1 MDNLDCALPPGKR
14 VALRWLVVFAGGVAL
29 LSLAYFFVVEPLLV
43 AACQQRGPSWLNRLF
58 ASSADRSVTDLVNV
72 SRIYFSRSLLIF
84 SIVLG
89 ATAAWRNRVPLR
101 RRCNDFIN
109 EPGSAINL
117 AVFRIAVFATLFFLV
132 DVKTVK
138 LFASFPI
145 ELQKLPSPGGNFLRL
160 LPWNP
165 EVALCATYLLKTIC
179 VLGMLGVGS
188 RMCAFSAA
196 GLAYYVLGFQQSFGK
211 VNHFHHL
218 IWFTLLLATSR
229 CGDALSVDALLARR
243 KSSWAERWW
252 GPPPSLVYGL
262 PLRFVWLLFGVIYF
276 FPGFWKF
283 WKCGYAWGLAENL
296 QLQLFAQWKFLGDW
310 RPVLRFDQFPV
321 LLTLGGLGTFLF
333 EMGFVFLVF
342 TRRTRYIAVAAG
354 LAFHTV
360 TNMTLVISFWFL
372 QGLYVA
378 FIPWDRLFK
387 LHMTS
392 TIETK
397 SLVVRPRQLV
407 WMGTALLAVNIA
419 FGIMRKE
426 QGWPFACYPTFS
438 YSVSEVQRGFELC
451 RVAPSGAEQPVPMN
465 LIEQAIQEQAARSL
479 LTMTFADRLPEQKKL
494 EAWQLASQSVLGN
507 ENCRLRLYQVSRSIF
522 PDEANL
528 PPREKKLLFEFQSPN
543 APLELTSAP
552 SSGRNMK

>member
-1 MDNLDCALPPGKR
+1 MDNLDCALPLGKR
-14 VALRWLVVFAGGVAL
+14 LGLRWFVAFAGGVTL

-43 AACQQRGPSWLNRLF
+43 VACQQRGPSWLNRLF
-58 ASSADRSVTDLVNV
+58 TSSDRSVTDLVNA

-84 SIVLG
+84 CIAFG
-89 ATAAWRNRVPLR
+89 AAAAWRNRDTVR
-101 RRCNDFIN
+101 RRWNDFIN

-132 DVKTVK
+132 DVKTVE
-138 LFASFPI
+138 LFASFPV

-165 EVALCATYLLKTIC
+165 EVALWATYILKTIC
-179 VLGMLGVGS
+179 VLGILGVGS
-188 RMCAFSAA
+188 RLCAFSAA
-196 GLAYYVLGFQQSFGK
+196 CLAYYVLGFQQSFGK
-211 VNHFHHL
+211 VDHFHHL

-243 KSSWAERWW
+243 NSSWTERWW
-252 GPPPSLVYGL
+252 GPPPSVVYGL

-296 QLQLFAQWKFLGDW
+296 QLHLFSQWKFLGDW
-310 RPVLRFDQFPV
+310 RPVLRFDQYPL

-342 TRRTRYIAVAAG
+342 TRRTRYIAIAVG

-378 FIPWDRLFK
+378 FVPWDRFFK
-387 LHMTS
+387 LHTTS
-392 TIETK
+392 PAEPK
-397 SLVVRPRQLV
+397 SIVAIPRQLA

-419 FGIMRKE
+419 FGITRQE
-426 QGWPFACYPTFS
+426 RGWPFACYPTFS
-438 YSVSEVQRGFELC
+438 YSVSDVQRGFELC
-451 RVAPSGAEQPVPMN
+451 KVASSGEEQPLPVN
-465 LIEQAIQEQAARSL
+465 LVEQTIQEQAARSL
-479 LTMTFADRLPEQKKL
+479 LIMTFADRLPEQKKL

-507 ENCRLRLYQVSRSIF
+507 EDCRLRLYEVSRSIF
-522 PDEANL
+522 PDKANL
-528 PPREKKLLFEFQSPN
+528 PPREKKLLFEFQSQH
-543 APLELTSAP
+543 APLELTSGP
-552 SSGRNMK
+552 PLGRNMK